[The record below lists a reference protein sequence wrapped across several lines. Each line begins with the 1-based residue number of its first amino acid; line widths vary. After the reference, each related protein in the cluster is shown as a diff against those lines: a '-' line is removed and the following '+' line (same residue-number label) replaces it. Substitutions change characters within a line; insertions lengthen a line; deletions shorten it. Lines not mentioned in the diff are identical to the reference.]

1 MFFQFLRS
9 TMNYE
14 PKFLPDTQT
23 ENTVT
28 LLKYSE
34 ISNHMITTL
43 LPDFIEANP
52 NFFITGIPK
61 NTISRVE
68 KLNNK

>member
-1 MFFQFLRS
+1 
-9 TMNYE
+9 MNYE
-14 PKFLPDTQT
+14 PKFLSDTQT
-23 ENTVT
+23 EDTVT

-43 LPDFIEANP
+43 LPDFIEVNP
-52 NFFITGIPK
+52 NFFITGIPE

-68 KLNNK
+68 KLNN